1 MFIKLENL
9 KVDMEIKNYKELCR
23 ILDEPVKTGDSKNS
37 QLKWFAEHFRYE
49 RKGHK
54 FIIKEILNQEIQ
66 PLPKRGGAN
75 NTVEYIENIER
86 LLLDILSQDKNDGK
100 IFLSK
105 NKLFHMLEMVNS
117 NYLDY
122 NIRHLKLSKYLNID
136 EDNVQEWYDS
146 TGGMLERNLN
156 TALKNLANQSLI
168 IWSREITVHKVE
180 IIKGSEYLVEKPSYN
195 EDGEYEPKY
204 EVRVRSRR
212 VTEEASDKE
221 KKIIIKTE
229 REVMDKLECK
239 DKQEVI
245 RKGLWEDFSN
255 AVNNI
260 LKKDQKILYYY
271 QSYKVLFN
279 PEHILKKQKQ
289 LDEFRLK
296 HRDRREQKAIVN
308 NSVIERIE
316 DNARSRQDKA
326 VKKFETTLWDCE
338 SDNKHNKARRRID
351 DNYIQDN
358 TILNNTLIN
367 KDAKYIV
374 GEVKKIKINKEVI

>member
-1 MFIKLENL
+1 MIYIKLENL
-9 KVDMEIKNYKELCR
+9 KVNMEIKSYKELCEV
-23 ILDEPVKTGDSKNS
+23 LDVEVKAGNSKKS
-37 QLKWFAEHFRYE
+37 QLKWFEEHFTYKKE
-49 RKGHK
+49 GNK
-54 FIIKEILNQEIQ
+54 FIIKEILNKEIQ
-66 PLPKRGGAN
+66 PVPTRGGAN

-86 LLLDILSQDKNDGK
+86 LLLDILSQDKINGE

-168 IWSREITVHKVE
+168 VWSREITVHKIEV
-180 IIKGSEYLVEKPSYN
+180 IKGSDYLIEKPHYN
-195 EDGEYEPKY
+195 QDGEYEPKY
-204 EVRVRSRR
+204 EVKVRSRR
-212 VTEEASDKE
+212 VTKEATDIE

-229 REVMDKLECK
+229 REVMDKLECEG
-239 DKQEVI
+239 KQEVV
-245 RKGLWEDFSN
+245 RRGLWDDFSN
-255 AVNNI
+255 TVNNI
-260 LKKDQKILYYY
+260 LKKDHKILYYY

-279 PEHILKKQKQ
+279 PEHILRKQRQ

-296 HRDRREQKAIVN
+296 HKDRVEQKTIVN

-316 DNARSRQDKA
+316 DNTNSRQDKA
-326 VKKFETTLWDCE
+326 INELGTIVWDCE
-338 SDNKHNKARRRID
+338 DDSKSSKMRRRAD
-351 DNYIQDN
+351 DSYIQDN

-367 KDAKYIV
+367 KNAKDIV
-374 GEVKKIKINKEVI
+374 KEVRMVKVDKK